1 MDSKNILKKSLKS
14 NTAALWQKNQSAKI
28 YPQGICVDLWLKIL
42 FIPSKKYVPSTGPFM
57 PQIIHSPSP
66 ILNSKFYI
74 LNSLNRQFIPE
85 GFIPKGSSI
94 PAIPFAQLNSAF
106 NI

>member
-74 LNSLNRQFIPE
+74 LNSSLSEQVAPTGLYF
-85 GFIPKGSSI
+85 FASSFLQTGR
-94 PAIPFAQLNSAF
+94 PYGAKYL
-106 NI
+106 